1 VTGPHEA
8 NFLKLDC
15 SLLRSVY
22 GWKNVWNVRK
32 AIEKTVEWTKKTDA
46 GRPAMDVC
54 SEEIDEFFA
63 DLHAHSEVQE

>member
-1 VTGPHEA
+1 MKTQIE
-8 NFLKLDC
+8 
-15 SLLRSVY
+15 RSQKMNMSERY
-22 GWKNVWNVRK
+22 IEKIRHNVRK

-46 GRPAMDVC
+46 GRPAMEVC